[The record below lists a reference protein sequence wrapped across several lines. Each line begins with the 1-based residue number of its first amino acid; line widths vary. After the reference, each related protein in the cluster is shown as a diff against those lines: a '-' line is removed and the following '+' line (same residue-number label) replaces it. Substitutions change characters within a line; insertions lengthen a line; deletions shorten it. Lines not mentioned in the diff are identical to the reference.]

1 MTLPVICPEC
11 GIHNPPEN
19 RWCECGYHLDSI
31 QQDTPPSI
39 KKHLL
44 KPSLAL
50 SDDAKVV
57 PEDAHE
63 GGTTPK
69 PVPFRRSYI
78 RRHWQGELPLG
89 QTYWVNTV
97 LLSFL
102 LQVPWY
108 GLYENYLDT
117 WITASPRIV
126 GAFVVIYWVL
136 LLVITIWQYVG
147 LWRSARSH
155 IAKTKRSFWAR
166 TTQIIVVIGVIASIN
181 IFIGTAWPQ
190 IKEFSQIVFGF
201 GDYGGFTVRV
211 IRQGKEIEVIGG
223 MAFGLTEEVK
233 RQLDANPEVRVIHLN
248 SIGGRIAEARVLRQ
262 LIQTRNLI
270 TYSSRGCQSACA
282 SAFMGGQIRILNR
295 NVRLGFH
302 QPSFA
307 GLTPAQ
313 IENEIEGERKY
324 FLSRG
329 VDKAFVQKAFSTP
342 NKEMW
347 TPSPEELL
355 RARVI
360 TQISDGAQFAM
371 TETGLGSNVADLE
384 KALLAIPIYQ
394 SIKKHDPE
402 AFEQIMS
409 GMGKGFKGDAS
420 KEEMVALMREQTAK
434 LYSHYLPIS
443 EDDALLNAIRQSVDA
458 SAVLEKA
465 NPEACYAL
473 LYGGT
478 YVDFMSLLSKDVQLA
493 ILDSTAGVIETGVS
507 NPQTIPG
514 EKQVAKQREIVIGAL
529 TRRYGDDVALLSDAS
544 GPGVDKAKICS
555 MSVELFRQVLKLPK
569 KESVQLLRFLA
580 STDQ

>member
-1 MTLPVICPEC
+1 M
-11 GIHNPPEN
+11 
-19 RWCECGYHLDSI
+19 
-31 QQDTPPSI
+31 
-39 KKHLL
+39 
-44 KPSLAL
+44 A
-50 SDDAKVV
+50 VV
-57 PEDAHE
+57 
-63 GGTTPK
+63 GCL
-69 PVPFRRSYI
+69 VN
-78 RRHWQGELPLG
+78 
-89 QTYWVNTV
+89 VNT
-97 LLSFL
+97 F
-102 LQVPWY
+102 
-108 GLYENYLDT
+108 
-117 WITASPRIV
+117 A
-126 GAFVVIYWVL
+126 
-136 LLVITIWQYVG
+136 
-147 LWRSARSH
+147 
-155 IAKTKRSFWAR
+155 
-166 TTQIIVVIGVIASIN
+166 
-181 IFIGTAWPQ
+181 GTAWPQ
-190 IKEFSQIVFGF
+190 IAQYGQIVFGL

-211 IRQGKEIEVIGG
+211 IRQGKEMEVIGG

-233 RQLDANPEVRVIHLN
+233 RLLDANPEVRVIHLN

-295 NVRLGFH
+295 NVRLGLH
-302 QPSFA
+302 QPSFP
-307 GLTPAQ
+307 GLTPTQ

-342 NKEMW
+342 SKEMW

-384 KALLAIPIYQ
+384 KTLLAMPMYQ

-409 GMGKGFKGDAS
+409 GMGKGFKGDVS
-420 KEEMVALMREQTAK
+420 KEEMLVLMREQTTK

-443 EDDALLNAIRQSVDA
+443 EEDALLNAIRQSVDA

-478 YVDFMSLLSKDVQLA
+478 YVDYTSLLSKDMQRA
-493 ILDSTAGVIETGVS
+493 ILDSTARVIETGVS

-514 EKQVAKQREIVIGAL
+514 EKQVAKQREIVNGAL
-529 TRRYGDDVALLSDAS
+529 TRRYGDDFALLSDPS
-544 GPGVDKAKICS
+544 SPGVDKAKICS

-580 STDQ
+580 ATDQ